1 MFFNLTDQNSVV
13 SRFLLELRDNEMQSD
28 RMRFRLNLERLG
40 RVMAYEVS
48 KHLPYTRKTVATSLG
63 VAEVSDLI
71 QQPVLI
77 SILRAGLPFLQGF
90 LDTFDGADVGFIG
103 AYRNEKAESLTVAMD
118 YLATPVL
125 EGRDVIVV
133 DPMLATGGS
142 LVSALTYLLSKGN
155 PQSINVVSVIA
166 APEGVKKVKAFFEQ
180 YRSCELRIWV
190 GAMDERLNDQF
201 YIVPGLGDAG
211 DLSYGKKTE

>member
-1 MFFNLTDQNSVV
+1 MFFNLSDQNSIA
-13 SRFLLELRDNEMQSD
+13 SRFLLELRDKEIQRD

-48 KHLPYTRKTVATSLG
+48 KQLPYSTKKVSTSLG
-63 VAEVSDLI
+63 IAEVKDLI
-71 QQPVLI
+71 QVPVII

-90 LDTFDGADVGFIG
+90 LDIFDAADTGFIG
-103 AYRNEKAESLTVAMD
+103 AYRNEKGESLTIAMD
-118 YLATPVL
+118 YLATPAL

-142 LVSALTYLLSKGN
+142 LVTALTYLLTKGN
-155 PQSINVVSVIA
+155 PRSINIVSVIV
-166 APEGVKKVKAFFEQ
+166 APEGLRRVEDFFQKHKGIEFN
-180 YRSCELRIWV
+180 LWV
-190 GAMDERLNDQF
+190 GAMDERLNELF

-211 DLSYGKKTE
+211 DLSYGNKTE